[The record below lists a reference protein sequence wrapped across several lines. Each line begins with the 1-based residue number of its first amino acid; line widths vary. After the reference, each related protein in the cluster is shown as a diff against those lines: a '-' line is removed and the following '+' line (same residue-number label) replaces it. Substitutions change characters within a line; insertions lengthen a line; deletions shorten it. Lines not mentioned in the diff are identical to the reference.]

1 MKMQLRG
8 LSDVLDAAVLGP
20 FRSGGRHGTD
30 ALLGALILP
39 AGLRG
44 EVRVGV
50 FYAEPGS
57 ARGLAPGDLR
67 PGVGGGNI
75 SRRRDMLYGATHRST
90 TSNPPLQ
97 RTSKI

>member
-39 AGLRG
+39 AGRGRTPNLRFEFPATCPSAILAAG
-44 EVRVGV
+44 SQRVPL
-50 FYAEPGS
+50 YAP
-57 ARGLAPGDLR
+57 
-67 PGVGGGNI
+67 
-75 SRRRDMLYGATHRST
+75 
-90 TSNPPLQ
+90 
-97 RTSKI
+97 